1 MVRDS
6 MSALPPG
13 EMFSLIK
20 FLFKDDIFASL
31 KSPKSLAA
39 SDLARASPSAPFLW
53 RMSCGNDKD
62 LLQASGSTAAIRQT
76 AQDRLHERSQ
86 AHR

>member
-53 RMSCGNDKD
+53 RMLVSSRVVIMWSNV
-62 LLQASGSTAAIRQT
+62 LWQR
-76 AQDRLHERSQ
+76 
-86 AHR
+86 